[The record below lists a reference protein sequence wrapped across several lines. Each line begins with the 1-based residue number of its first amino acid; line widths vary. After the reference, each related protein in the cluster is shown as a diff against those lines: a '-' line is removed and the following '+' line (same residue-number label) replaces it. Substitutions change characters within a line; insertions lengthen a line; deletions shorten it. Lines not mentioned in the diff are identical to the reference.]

1 MKRNELIDLLKGVAI
16 FLVVMGHAV
25 QWLSGYDTS
34 NRLFIAI
41 YSFHMP
47 LFMFLS
53 GFVSFNSKRKV
64 KLGKRFQ
71 VLVIPFFVWF
81 LVRELIYKYPY
92 HLSTFIDDFQ
102 LLLFDPSTGRWFLWI
117 LFFLCLLLFIAL
129 KISRNNEELILIGM
143 ILSLALITGIFFTS
157 KPFYGLPELTWYLLF
172 FTLGYLI
179 NKHQQILSKH
189 INITGLVSIFAFPLL
204 VSLIK
209 TSGKNTFL
217 EETSFTETT
226 KNILYALH
234 TYAVAITGIFAFY
247 FIFDKLNRFSFKI
260 KNYFIYLGKLSLEI
274 YVTHY
279 YFYFLIKYFESSK
292 YLYLNVLLFTTLAIC
307 GSILVQFFLKKS
319 PLLARVLY
327 GKF

>member
-53 GFVSFNSKRKV
+53 GFVSFNSRREV

-71 VLVIPFFVWF
+71 VLVIPFFAWF

-92 HLSTFIDDFQ
+92 RLSSFIDDFQ
-102 LLLFDPSTGRWFLWI
+102 LLLFDPATGRWFLWI

-129 KISRNNEELILIGM
+129 KISKQNEELVLIGM
-143 ILSLALITGIFFTS
+143 ILLLFFVSGVLFTS

-179 NKHQQILSKH
+179 NKHQQIWLKYAN
-189 INITGLVSIFAFPLL
+189 NIGLISVFAFPLL

-209 TSGKNTFL
+209 ASGKNTFL
-217 EETSFTETT
+217 EETSLTETT

-234 TYAVAITGIFAFY
+234 TYAVAIAGIFAFY
-247 FIFDKLNRFSFKI
+247 FIFDKLNKFSFKI

-279 YFYFLIKYFESSK
+279 YFYFLIKNLSKLFKRKIKSSK
-292 YLYLNVLLFTTLAIC
+292 NF
-307 GSILVQFFLKKS
+307 
-319 PLLARVLY
+319 
-327 GKF
+327 